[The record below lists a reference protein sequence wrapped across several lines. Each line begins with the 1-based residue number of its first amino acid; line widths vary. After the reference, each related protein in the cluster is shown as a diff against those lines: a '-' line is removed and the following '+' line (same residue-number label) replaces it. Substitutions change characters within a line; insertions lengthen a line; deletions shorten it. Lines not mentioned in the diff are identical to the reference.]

1 MKKQQK
7 KSRII
12 MVTALVMFG
21 LGMVFSIYG
30 LSGAVNNIDK
40 EMIAR
45 EPEAILASAGVTS
58 GKSIDLPV
66 AYYDQKADE
75 CVNLYESSA
84 KKAVEARQ
92 FEWSSCG
99 YKYKQLEQGLVKYEL
114 DDNYLPVAVGGD
126 SLSNRGLTSMTRWF
140 DSVEG
145 KSKEYLGTLNLS
157 YEVGEVPEFAFES
170 ESFYP
175 LDEAKFSASDSVN
188 KDGHN
193 RLFTMVFAVPFTVT
207 ASGGEV
213 FEITADDDTFVFV
226 GTKLALD
233 MGGIHDAVTGKLT
246 INEQGEIYTAVA
258 GEELAY
264 NGIQV
269 NQGDG
274 SIVRIFHA
282 DRDSEDSVFKIKFTN
297 MNLSVMQTQM
307 AGTNEI
313 QVAYDPTNPEYVA
326 PLGESAVFRPDGTRG
341 YVIMATVLGVVIV
354 TCAMFTVIMA
364 HTLIKNRK

>member
-12 MVTALVMFG
+12 MIVALAVFG
-21 LGMVFSIYG
+21 LGAVFSIYG
-30 LSGAVNNIDK
+30 LSGAVSNIDK

-58 GKSIDLPV
+58 GTSIDLPV
-66 AYYDQKADE
+66 AYYDQKADK
-75 CVNLYESSA
+75 CVNLYDGNVQ
-84 KKAVEARQ
+84 KAAEARQ
-92 FEWSSCG
+92 FEWSSCD
-99 YKYKQLEQGLVKYEL
+99 YKYKQIERGLVGYEL
-114 DDNYLPVAVGGD
+114 DKNYLPVAVGGD
-126 SLSNRGLTSMTRWF
+126 LLPNRGLTDMKRWF

-145 KSKEYLGTLNLS
+145 KSKEYTGVLNMS
-157 YEVGEVPEFAFES
+157 YKVDGAPEFAFES

-175 LDEAKFSASDSVN
+175 LDEAKFSAGDSVN

-193 RLFTMVFAVPFTVT
+193 RLFTMAFAVPFTVT
-207 ASGGEV
+207 ASGDEV

-226 GTKLALD
+226 GTKIALD
-233 MGGIHDAVTGKLT
+233 MGGIHDAVTGKIT
-246 INEQGEIYTAVA
+246 INERGEIYTAVA
-258 GEELAY
+258 DEELAY
-264 NGIQV
+264 SGIQV

-297 MNLSVMQTQM
+297 MNLSVMQTQV
-307 AGTNEI
+307 AGANGI
-313 QVAYDPTNPEYVA
+313 QVAYDPTNPEFVA

-341 YVIMATVLGVVIV
+341 YVIIATALGVVIV
-354 TCAMFTVIMA
+354 TCAMFTVILA
-364 HTLIKNRK
+364 HALIKSRK